1 MEQITRFGRCRLK
14 IICIAEN
21 YIYLS

>member
-1 MEQITRFGRCRLK
+1 MEQIMHSGRCRLK
-14 IICIAEN
+14 IICMAEN